1 MRKLIFFFSIF
12 VFSSCK
18 FYTSEVPI
26 SNPDKSVIDQKLL
39 GKWFGAELDKEN
51 DNLIKK
57 SDDYLELLD
66 FNSKEYALMF
76 TSPEGTM
83 LFKMHSSKLKDLTV
97 FNVFPISNDNEEEAV
112 WFFYLIEQQNN
123 EMISVRYISD
133 SLKQKFSKS
142 KDLEKFLSQN
152 YNKLQKEWLSE
163 PVEFYR
169 EGYFLWDRVNN
180 LKTANI
186 EEVSRMDAPYLE
198 IADKTAAQLSIMSKK
213 VLDKASTAYLIS
225 NAYQS
230 SRPFNFDPLY
240 SLLLKFQNG
249 TMKVLDFDSNE
260 STFYDRSNGR
270 YYKMKEGVKIDKK

>member
-26 SNPDKSVIDQKLL
+26 SKADKSVIDQKLL

-66 FNSKEYALMF
+66 FNSKEYAIMF

-112 WFFYLIEQQNN
+112 WFFYLIEQQNS
-123 EMISVRYISD
+123 EMISIRYISD

-142 KDLEKFLSQN
+142 KDLENFLSQN

-180 LKTANI
+180 LKTANL
-186 EEVSRMDAPYLE
+186 EEVSKIEAPFSD
-198 IADKTAAQLSIMSKK
+198 IADKTAAQLSITPQKSI
-213 VLDKASTAYLIS
+213 DKASTAYFIS

-249 TMKVLDFDSNE
+249 NMKVLDFDSNE

-270 YYKMKEGVKIDKK
+270 YYKIKEGVKMGVK